1 MIIIFGFAN
10 FFYIMNLNALNAK
23 DDSGKSVDMPYV
35 DDYGLYG
42 IANAVINAYLIS
54 LGEFGLDNYGNE
66 AGGLNRFLV
75 WIFFVL
81 ATFLMLIVFMNMLIA
96 IMGDTFGNVQAVA
109 EENALMEQALMINDY
124 IELVNL
130 GEIFKN

>member
-1 MIIIFGFAN
+1 MIMLMIIIFGFAN

-23 DDSGKSVDMPYV
+23 DDAGKPVDMPYV

-42 IANAVINAYLIS
+42 IGNAIMNAYLVS
-54 LGEFGLDNYGNE
+54 LGEFGTDNYGNE
-66 AGGLNRFLV
+66 AGGVNRFLV

-96 IMGDTFGNVQAVA
+96 IMGDTFANVQA
-109 EENALMEQALMINDY
+109 
-124 IELVNL
+124 
-130 GEIFKN
+130 